1 MKKRL
6 ALVTILLTLASSH
19 IVFADSGITNAS
31 SLNIRQKPSL
41 SSSILSS
48 IPNNTKIS
56 TLGKSGAFYKVTYK
70 GKTGYVYS
78 SYVKIVQATTG
89 APAISSS
96 TTKTGVGS
104 TKVWGLNVRK
114 TAAAGNNVIGVLNP
128 TNNISLYGTQNGY
141 YKIKYA
147 NAWGYIAK
155 SYVSTTKT
163 SVVVKIPLAGTPL
176 VTSTASQTNSLMANA
191 DKLLGIRYTYGGVAP
206 SSGFD
211 CSGLVKYIYKT
222 IGVTL
227 PRTTYEQVGEGT
239 AVSINNLKVGDLIFF
254 IGNAHVGMY
263 VGNNKFIEARK
274 TGTVVQIA
282 ELSGYWRTS
291 FVTGRRIL

>member
-19 IVFADSGITNAS
+19 IVFADSGVTNAS

-78 SYVKIVQATTG
+78 SYVKIVQAATVASVT
-89 APAISSS
+89 SSS

-104 TKVWGLNVRK
+104 TKVRGLNVRK
-114 TAAAGNNVIGVLNP
+114 TAATGNNVIGSLNP
-128 TNNISLYGTQNGY
+128 TNNISLYGTLNGY

-155 SYVSTTKT
+155 SYVSTATT
-163 SVVVKIPLAGTPL
+163 SAVVTIPLAGTAL
-176 VTSTASQTNSLMANA
+176 VSSTVSQKNSLMANA

-206 SSGFD
+206 STGFD
-211 CSGLVKYIYKT
+211 CAGLVQYIYKT

-239 AVSINNLKVGDLIFF
+239 AVSINNLEVGDLIFF
-254 IGNAHVGMY
+254 IGDAHVGIY

-274 TGTVVQIA
+274 TGTVVHIA
-282 ELSGYWRTS
+282 DLSGYWRTS